1 MTKSTAELTEEYIHN
16 HPYIKSCLKNGL
28 INYSSLARFMSHE
41 LKITKK
47 TSLEAILIAARRLEL
62 KLKKE
67 LNYDKEIKKVLENS
81 EIEIKNKISVLI
93 FDKKLTI
100 ENIEKIY
107 KNSINNNGS
116 SFFLEGSDNYTLI
129 TQDKMVE
136 KILRFTEKNVIK
148 HHQNLTLVNIKNPPE
163 VEEIPGIVAFLTS
176 LFSENG
182 VNIIEL
188 LSCWKDTLFIF
199 NSKDVNK
206 VINFLQ
212 F

>member
-1 MTKSTAELTEEYIHN
+1 
-16 HPYIKSCLKNGL
+16 
-28 INYSSLARFMSHE
+28 MSHE

-129 TQDKMVE
+129 TQDKMVK
-136 KILRFTEKNVIK
+136 KILLFTEKNVIK